1 MTDAAYAVQSW
12 LNRGYP
18 LSLKLEAKKNHLLAM
33 DCRGSGELNDIQRQK
48 ADGNREEV
56 REVEK
61 SYLRQEIEK
70 MQKELD
76 QIDRSVDEALKHLND
91 GFQYQILYSRFVR
104 RISWDK
110 IAEETDR
117 SKSYLYQVRREALEI
132 LALHWREVKTA

>member
-33 DCRGSGELNDIQRQK
+33 DCRGSGELNEIQRQK

-76 QIDRSVDEALKHLND
+76 QIDRSVDEALKHLSD

>member
-33 DCRGSGELNDIQRQK
+33 DCRGSGELNEIQRQK

>member
-18 LSLKLEAKKNHLLAM
+18 LSLKLEAKKNHLLAL
-33 DCRGSGELNDIQRQK
+33 DCRGSGELNEIQRQK

>member
-33 DCRGSGELNDIQRQK
+33 DCRGTGELNEIQRQK

>member
-33 DCRGSGELNDIQRQK
+33 DCRGSGELNEIQRQK

-61 SYLRQEIEK
+61 SFLRQEIEK

>member
-33 DCRGSGELNDIQRQK
+33 DCRGSGELNEIQRQK

-117 SKSYLYQVRREALEI
+117 SKNYLYQVRREALEI

>member
-1 MTDAAYAVQSW
+1 MTDAAYSVQSW

-33 DCRGSGELNDIQRQK
+33 DCRGSGELNEIQRQK

>member
-1 MTDAAYAVQSW
+1 MTDAAYSVQSW

-18 LSLKLEAKKNHLLAM
+18 LSLKLEAKKNHLLAL
-33 DCRGSGELNDIQRQK
+33 DCRGSGELNEIHRQK

-76 QIDRSVDEALKHLND
+76 QIDRSVDEALKHLSD

>member
-1 MTDAAYAVQSW
+1 MTDAAYSVQSW

-33 DCRGSGELNDIQRQK
+33 DCRGSGELSEIQRPK